1 MIIYYGFDFV
11 SRSYNLNEVSSAL
24 TGLSHRWIIKSF
36 IPFGMLL
43 LFLAGLSILMKNI
56 AYLII
61 QFKKDKKSLNLLL
74 EKYPEFKETK

>member
-36 IPFGMLL
+36 IPIGMLI
-43 LFLAGLSILMKNI
+43 LFLAGFSILFKNI
-56 AYLII
+56 Y
-61 QFKKDKKSLNLLL
+61 F
-74 EKYPEFKETK
+74 

>member
-1 MIIYYGFDFV
+1 
-11 SRSYNLNEVSSAL
+11 
-24 TGLSHRWIIKSF
+24 
-36 IPFGMLL
+36 MLL